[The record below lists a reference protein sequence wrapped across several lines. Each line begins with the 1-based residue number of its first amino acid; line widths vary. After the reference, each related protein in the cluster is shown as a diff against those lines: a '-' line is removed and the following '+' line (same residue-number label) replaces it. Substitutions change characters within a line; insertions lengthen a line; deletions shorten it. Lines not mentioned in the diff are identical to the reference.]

1 MTVLEQKATIARTH
15 IDEQFAVNIISE
27 AAATCFGSKPL
38 NPFDHVNRIYK
49 KGHLSVFEHV
59 NVTMELVTDIA
70 TYKGLTRHRHCA
82 FTIESTHYKAYEHGL
97 CIVRVPDMPD
107 DVQEET
113 FGIIED
119 LHQFVLDKYGKM
131 VARNVLPQAQAA
143 KVWMT
148 TNMRE
153 WFHIFDLRKGKEN
166 TTNMWQLMKLI
177 MEEFERVY
185 PFFME
190 LYDWHV

>member
-1 MTVLEQKATIARTH
+1 
-15 IDEQFAVNIISE
+15 
-27 AAATCFGSKPL
+27 
-38 NPFDHVNRIYK
+38 
-49 KGHLSVFEHV
+49 
-59 NVTMELVTDIA
+59 
-70 TYKGLTRHRHCA
+70 
-82 FTIESTHYKAYEHGL
+82 
-97 CIVRVPDMPD
+97 
-107 DVQEET
+107 
-113 FGIIED
+113 
-119 LHQFVLDKYGKM
+119 M